1 MNYEEFQK
9 RKKEFLHNFVLARPI
24 MTVLGNEVRQEIIL
38 NLIESGGQ
46 GGLRV
51 GEIQKRSN
59 VSRSSV
65 SHHMKVLLDAGIIRM
80 RREGT
85 KNYYYIDFSKSTIL
99 PVVAFFQEAESM
111 LKMCTE
117 VSKEKNRRRT

>member
-1 MNYEEFQK
+1 MNHEEFQK

-65 SHHMKVLLDAGIIRM
+65 SHHMKVLLDAGIISM

-117 VSKEKNRRRT
+117 VSKERNRR